1 MKKAVLGIWVWV
13 MAGAGVALAA
23 DPDTVSREA
32 WRVQVDTNATTTIT
46 GYTATKA
53 GSLLSGKTGGTN
65 TIWIATAAGT
75 NSWLVIGM
83 K

>member
-1 MKKAVLGIWVWV
+1 MKTKLVFLGVLVAVF
-13 MAGAGVALAA
+13 AGVALAA

-32 WRVQVDTNATTTIT
+32 WRVQVDTNATTSIT

-75 NSWLVIGM
+75 NSWLAIGM

>member
-1 MKKAVLGIWVWV
+1 MRGILIGGIIAICTWVV
-13 MAGAGVALAA
+13 FAA
-23 DPDTVSREA
+23 DPDVVSREA
-32 WRVQVDTNATTTIT
+32 WRVQVDTNATTTVT

-65 TIWIATAAGT
+65 AIWIATAAGT
-75 NSWLVIGM
+75 NSWLAIGM